1 VDSEQIMGSTLTISV
16 VGLGYVGLP
25 TALAFHDLGIE
36 VRGIDTSERVV
47 NMLVNGK
54 NPIVDVTEHLEIPV
68 DSPRW
73 SVSSSFAGQI
83 ETSDVVVITVP
94 TPTDNDLS
102 PDLSYVKSAF
112 RSILSNIDSKK
123 GTIVVLESTVSP
135 GTTRSTSKKIASEFG
150 ITSGVDFHLAYS
162 PERVSPG
169 EAGRTVAD
177 VARIIGCDD
186 PLIGK
191 RLVELYSS
199 ISSGECEYVDSI
211 EIAEAAK
218 MIENVQRDIDI
229 AFVNELATI
238 LPQMGLDVEEVLE
251 AASSKWSFHRHNPGI
266 GVGGHCIP
274 VDPYYYIDASRRLGV
289 PSLLGP
295 IAREINEAMPHLSAR
310 MILKSIEEVK
320 GPRAL
325 ILGYSYKPE
334 VGDIRMT
341 PVLQLA
347 SDLHGSG
354 VEVAIWDPHVEPDKF
369 PDWVITVQDPY
380 ALKEVDAI
388 ILATAHNK
396 CLELAWEKLLDSSR
410 TRVFFDGRR
419 VLSKRKMEAIGWNYM
434 GVGLPQ

>member
-1 VDSEQIMGSTLTISV
+1 MDSEQIMGSTLTISV

-25 TALAFHDLGIE
+25 AALAFHDLGIE

-54 NPIVDVTEHLEIPV
+54 NPIVDVTEPLEIPV

-94 TPTDNDLS
+94 TPTDNVLS

-310 MILKSIEEVK
+310 TILKLIEGVK
-320 GPRAL
+320 NPKAL

-334 VGDIRMT
+334 VGDTRMT

-354 VEVAIWDPHVEPDKF
+354 VDVAVWDPYVEPDDF
-369 PDWVITVQDPY
+369 PDWVVPVQDPY
-380 ALKEVDAI
+380 APEVDVI
-388 ILATAHNK
+388 ILATAHNI
-396 CLELAWEKLLDSSR
+396 CLELDWVKLLDSSR
-410 TRVFFDGRR
+410 TGVFFDGRR
-419 VLSKRKMEAIGWNYM
+419 VLSKRKMGAIGWSYM